1 MKTLAQF
8 KSIMVAIMI
17 AAVLVGCNKPK
28 EQTSVNI
35 EDFTEKATVI
45 GKLIYNEGQ
54 SLEGTDYVNTM
65 KPAAD
70 VTVTA
75 VVANSEYSATTNG
88 SGNLTFTTKTDEEGN
103 FELEIPVT
111 NDGVNV
117 QLKTT
122 NFVGQYRTI
131 VDVENGQAVYSYEEV
146 VYSLEDKTFRL
157 EPNDVEI
164 ADGIFTFEKRENL
177 EKTAKIYGTLIYDE
191 GQGFDGTNYS
201 RLIKPAANI
210 ELTAVVNNNI
220 ENAIMAQTDSE
231 GNFQILV
238 PVEGSANVTL
248 SAASFV
254 GQYHSIIDVE
264 NGEPVYRDE
273 EVIYSLEPKH
283 FNVKANDI
291 IVADATFTFEKR
303 EEVEKYE
310 YYSEY
315 KVVVGKAAYEKT
327 QQPNDTIKPF
337 VVSKKYVV
345 AAGVDVTI
353 EVKYMGETFTYV
365 AATDN
370 DGVATFNIPTTDLN
384 WTPTITV
391 SASQFVVDK
400 FTYLK
405 EEPDKETGK
414 DKIVEYTLAGYFA
427 QVKDD
432 PSYPKIDYPEFSDIS
447 GMPTPEHRIKM
458 NFNVFEGEEDYD
470 YNDEEK
476 DWDEIKF

>member
-17 AAVLVGCNKPK
+17 ATVLVGCNKPK

-54 SLEGTDYVNTM
+54 SLEGTDYVTTM
-65 KPAAD
+65 KPAVD

-146 VYSLEDKTFRL
+146 VYSLEDKTFKL

-164 ADGIFTFEKRENL
+164 ADGIFTFEKRDNL

-210 ELTAVVNNNI
+210 ELTAVVNNDI
-220 ENAIMAQTDSE
+220 KNAIMAQTDSE

-238 PVEGSANVTL
+238 PVEGNTNVTL

-273 EVIYSLEPKH
+273 EVIYSLETKY
-283 FNVKANDI
+283 FNNVKANDI

-303 EEVEKYE
+303 EEVEEYE

-315 KVVVGKAAYEKT
+315 KVVVGKAAYVET
-327 QQPNDTIKPF
+327 SQPNDTIKPF
-337 VVSKKYVV
+337 TATKQYVV

-353 EVKYMGETFTYV
+353 EVLYNNEIFTYV

-384 WTPTITV
+384 WRPTITV

-405 EEPDKETGK
+405 DEKDQETGK
-414 DKIVEYTLAGYFA
+414 YKVASHTLAGYFA
-427 QVKDD
+427 QVEND
-432 PSYPKIDYPEFSDIS
+432 PDYPETDYPKFSDIS

-458 NFNVFEGEEDYD
+458 NFKVFEGEDGHGHE
-470 YNDEEK
+470 NEV
-476 DWDEIKF
+476 WSNIKF

>member
-273 EVIYSLEPKH
+273 EVIYSLETKS
-283 FNVKANDI
+283 FNNVKANDI

-315 KVVVGKAAYEKT
+315 KVVVGKAAYEKS

-337 VVSKKYVV
+337 AVSRKYVV

-384 WTPTITV
+384 WRPTITV

-405 EEPDKETGK
+405 EEQDKETGK
-414 DKIVEYTLAGYFA
+414 YKIVEYTLAGYFA
-427 QVKDD
+427 QVG
-432 PSYPKIDYPEFSDIS
+432 SYMDIPEFSDIS

-458 NFNVFEGEEDYD
+458 DFTVFEGEEDYG
-470 YNDEEK
+470 YNDKDEE
-476 DWDEIKF
+476 DEWDKITF